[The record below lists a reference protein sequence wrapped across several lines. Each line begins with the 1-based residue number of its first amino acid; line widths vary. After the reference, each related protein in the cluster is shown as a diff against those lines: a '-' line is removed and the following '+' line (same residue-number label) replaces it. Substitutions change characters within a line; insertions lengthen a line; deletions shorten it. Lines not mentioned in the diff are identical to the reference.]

1 MKYKNVRNLIIEG
14 PDGVGKTTLIK
25 GLFKHYNYK
34 YMCYHRG
41 ELSNRLFAEKFKRP
55 FYETQRGIPFIYIVL
70 AANDEDLK
78 NRIIRRAEDE
88 HWQDADLQKELKTVE
103 YSHEYLLLAN
113 EMFEDYDIYV
123 VNTSGKT
130 EDQVLESVI
139 SILDSREKW
148 DKKEALC
155 DFT

>member
-1 MKYKNVRNLIIEG
+1 M
-14 PDGVGKTTLIK
+14 
-25 GLFKHYNYK
+25 
-34 YMCYHRG
+34 
-41 ELSNRLFAEKFKRP
+41 
-55 FYETQRGIPFIYIVL
+55 
-70 AANDEDLK
+70 
-78 NRIIRRAEDE
+78 
-88 HWQDADLQKELKTVE
+88 
-103 YSHEYLLLAN
+103 LLAN